1 MAVRRAGLEGVEK
14 VSQAPQRH
22 GHDGAEH
29 WACFACVPHRR
40 IAGRAGYRSWMRV
53 VLVVVA
59 AGESSPAK
67 LLALDEAATNV
78 WVPESRS

>member
-1 MAVRRAGLEGVEK
+1 
-14 VSQAPQRH
+14 
-22 GHDGAEH
+22 
-29 WACFACVPHRR
+29 
-40 IAGRAGYRSWMRV
+40 MRV